1 MSFSAS
7 TCLIYTGTTTLIDPI
22 SIYSDFNGYS
32 SPFTAVT
39 LSDITSDNCPF
50 ILTNIPNGTTTLKL
64 KSSNNYCCNIVL
76 ECNDLCTTCD
86 LSFDSY
92 STDLISRIIAGN
104 LTGSC
109 DNNITD
115 YRINWYKDGDFIT
128 PIFASG
134 YGTQFTPYNYTHPLV
149 GNTSPMQPS
158 GIYTPIIDKIT
169 INGLNYSQ
177 TEEPG
182 FIQANL
188 ACFNSLSVNVL
199 PFTCDNGSELGN
211 YTHRVNFS
219 GASEGVTPLS
229 LTSVFELSDT
239 TNYFAWKFK
248 AFTIYD
254 SLKIT
259 FFGSSYSEPLV
270 LEYYTLGF
278 DGIVSSDI
286 NPLIYHKTGRT
297 DSNSYYSKITSLE
310 NITTNIGDYLIL
322 EVTPNQTN
330 PQTNWDFYFT
340 CLDTFDCSL
349 CLDSYVNTNTSYK
362 IKLNSLTNVSGSCE
376 STVVSFDISG
386 CSTNSFYYDSD
397 IGKYMVT
404 NLYDKNETSLSSVAI
419 YPPTNLGTIEVNANN
434 GSVICNLNGSGTL
447 NGVCSPS
454 NSNSISFQKSVSMG
468 QGIINM
474 TFSHLSDLSSYYNAI
489 LPYSGMTFPSTDI
502 RYYKYIQ
509 LKVPK
514 STSPGQ
520 ICGDGTTQLSY
531 YIHPSFTMTSGGTTG
546 NYTLDMTMPTISKNI
561 SFTSCE
567 LYCDNYANQVVNG
580 INISSTGSTN
590 NESFSSTTGSR
601 YTQSTTTI
609 IWSITQT
616 SLDVASGNTNMGIY
630 YFGDYTNVT
639 IPFSGSG
646 VSYTPIP
653 SLSAQT
659 CDMTGIGQASYEPG
673 LREIYIYNYRTVF
686 PDTNDLTSYTIKTSP
701 IVNGVSNNSYSVDVI
716 TVVNNVVTYSNPLYT
731 F

>member
-7 TCLIYTGTTTLIDPI
+7 TCLTYTGTTTLINPI
-22 SIYSDFNGYS
+22 SIYSDFDSYS
-32 SPFTAVT
+32 VPFTAVT
-39 LSDITSDNCPF
+39 LSQITSDNCPL
-50 ILTNIPNGTTTLKL
+50 ILTGIPDGTTTLKL
-64 KSSNNYCCNIVL
+64 ISSNNYCCNIVL

-92 STDLISRIIAGN
+92 STDLISRIVAGN

-115 YRINWYKDGDFIT
+115 YRINWYKNGNFST
-128 PIFASG
+128 PIFKSG
-134 YGTQFTPYNYTHPLV
+134 YGTEFTPYNYTHPLV

-177 TEEPG
+177 TEESG

-199 PFTCDNGSELGN
+199 PFTCDNGSELGD

-219 GASEGVTPLS
+219 GASAGVTPLT
-229 LTSVFELSDT
+229 LTSVFELSAD

-248 AFTIYD
+248 PFAVYD

-259 FFGSSYSEPLV
+259 FYGSSYSEPLV

-278 DGIVSSDI
+278 NGIVSSNID
-286 NPLIYHKTGRT
+286 PLTYHKTGRT
-297 DSNSYYSKITSLE
+297 QLDTFYSKITSLE

-322 EVTPNQTN
+322 EVTPNPNN

-349 CLDSYVNTNTSYK
+349 CFDSYVNTNTPYK
-362 IKLNSLTNVSGSCE
+362 IKLDSLTNVSGSCG
-376 STVVSFDISG
+376 TTAVYFTLSG
-386 CSTNSFYYDSD
+386 CPTNNFNNSD

-404 NLYDKNETSLSSVAI
+404 GLYDKNQTSLVTTFFYDTGIS
-419 YPPTNLGTIEVNANN
+419 YDMQFNANN
-434 GSVICNLNGSGTL
+434 GVTQCSQSGSGSL

-454 NSNSISFQKSVSMG
+454 NSNSISFKKSVSMG

-474 TFSHLSDLSSYYNAI
+474 TFSHLSDLSSYYNSI
-489 LPYSGMTFPSTDI
+489 LPYSGMTFPSNDI
-502 RYYKYIQ
+502 GYYKYIR
-509 LKVPK
+509 LSVPK
-514 STSPGQ
+514 STSPEQ
-520 ICGDGTTQLSY
+520 ICGDGTTQLMY

-567 LYCDNYANQVVNG
+567 QFCNGYLNTMVNS

-590 NESFSSTTGSR
+590 NEDFSSNTGSR
-601 YTQSTTTI
+601 YTQSTTTGI
-609 IWSITQT
+609 ERLSKNTYITSATTQN
-616 SLDVASGNTNMGIY
+616 GGY

-659 CDMTGIGQASYEPG
+659 CDMTGIGQVVQPG
-673 LREIYIYNYRTVF
+673 LRFIEIYGYQVIF
-686 PDTNDLTSYTIKTSP
+686 PDTNDLKSYTIKTSP
-701 IVNGVSNNSYSVDVI
+701 IVNGVPYNLYSVDVI
-716 TVVNNVVTYSNPLYT
+716 TVVNNVVTFSNPQYT

>member
-7 TCLIYTGTTTLIDPI
+7 TCLTYTGTTILIDPI
-22 SIYSDFNGYS
+22 SIYSDFDSYS
-32 SPFTAVT
+32 MPFTAVT
-39 LSDITSDNCPF
+39 LSQITLDNCPL
-50 ILTNIPNGTTTLKL
+50 ILTGIPDGTTTLKL
-64 KSSNNYCCNIVL
+64 ISSNNYCCNIVL
-76 ECNDLCTTCD
+76 ECDDLCTTCD
-86 LSFDSY
+86 LLFDSY
-92 STDLISRIIAGN
+92 STDLISRIVAGN

-109 DNNITD
+109 DNNITN

-177 TEEPG
+177 TEELG

-239 TNYFAWKFK
+239 TNYFAWKFCG
-248 AFTIYD
+248 FNVYD

-259 FFGSSYSEPLV
+259 FYGSSYSEPLV
-270 LEYYTLGF
+270 LEYYTIGY
-278 DGIVSSDI
+278 DIPSS
-286 NPLIYHKTGRT
+286 NLNSLTYHKSGKTY
-297 DSNSYYSKITSLE
+297 NSEYNTYYFTKTTSLE

-322 EVTPNQTN
+322 EVIPNQTN
-330 PQTNWDFYFT
+330 TQTNWDFYFT

-349 CLDSYVNTNTSYK
+349 CLYDYINTPYK
-362 IKLNSLTNVSGSCE
+362 IKVSTLNNISGSCN
-376 STVVSFDISG
+376 STTVTFAISG
-386 CSTNSFYYDSD
+386 CPTNGITNSD
-397 IGKYMVT
+397 IGKYVV
-404 NLYDKNETSLSSVAI
+404 NEGLSDTIQTAFYIDSI
-419 YPPTNLGTIEVNANN
+419 SDTTNLGFTSRTFYGLTTNCNAQ
-434 GSVICNLNGSGTL
+434 GSG
-447 NGVCSPS
+447 NQVGVCSPS

-509 LKVPK
+509 LNVPK

-520 ICGDGTTQLSY
+520 ICGDGTPQITY
-531 YIHPSFTMTSGGTTG
+531 YFHPSFVMTSGGTTG

-561 SFTSCE
+561 SFGP
-567 LYCDNYANQVVNG
+567 CDQGCDYYLNTYFIEK
-580 INISSTGSTN
+580 INNSSTGSTN
-590 NESFSSTTGSR
+590 NENFSSTTGSR
-601 YTQSTTTI
+601 YTESTMVMEWRMTESTYSQSGVTT
-609 IWSITQT
+609 
-616 SLDVASGNTNMGIY
+616 MGFW

-639 IPFSGSG
+639 MPFSGSG

-659 CDMTGIGQASYEPG
+659 CDITGIGEVLQPG
-673 LREIYIYNYRTVF
+673 LTYIRVYDYYIGF
-686 PDTNDLTSYTIKTSP
+686 PDINDLTSYTIKASP
-701 IVNGVSNNSYSVDVI
+701 IINGVSDNSYSADVI

>member
-7 TCLIYTGTTTLIDPI
+7 TCLTYTGTTILIDPI
-22 SIYSDFNGYS
+22 SIYSDFDSYS
-32 SPFTAVT
+32 VPFTAVT
-39 LSDITSDNCPF
+39 LSQITSDNCPL
-50 ILTNIPNGTTTLKL
+50 ILTGIPDGTTTLKL
-64 KSSNNYCCNIVL
+64 ISSNNYCCNIVL

-109 DNNITD
+109 DNNITN

-134 YGTQFTPYNYTHPLV
+134 YGTEFIPYNYTHPLV
-149 GNTSPMQPS
+149 GNSSPMQPS
-158 GIYTPIIDKIT
+158 GTYTPVIDKIT

-188 ACFNSLSVNVL
+188 ECFNTSTVNVL
-199 PFTCDNGSELGN
+199 PFTCDNGLESGN

-219 GASEGVTPLS
+219 GASAGVTPLK
-229 LTSVFELSDT
+229 LTSTFELSDT
-239 TNYFAWKFK
+239 TNYFAWKFCGFDK
-248 AFTIYD
+248 SD

-259 FFGSSYSEPLV
+259 FYGSSYSEPIV
-270 LEYYTLGF
+270 LEYYTIGF
-278 DGIVSSDI
+278 DVPSSNLI
-286 NPLIYHKTGRT
+286 PLTYHKSGKTQSSLYT
-297 DSNSYYSKITSLE
+297 SFYFTKTTSLE

-349 CLDSYVNTNTSYK
+349 CLYDYINTPYK
-362 IKLNSLTNVSGSCE
+362 IKVSTLNNISGSCN
-376 STVVSFDISG
+376 STTVSFSISG
-386 CSTNSFYYDSD
+386 CPTNGITNSD
-397 IGKYMVT
+397 IGKYMANT
-404 NLYDKNETSLSSVAI
+404 GLYDTTQTAFGINYIDDT
-419 YPPTNLGTIEVNANN
+419 TNLGVGQRTFN
-434 GSVICNLNGSGTL
+434 GLTSSCSQQGSG
-447 NGVCSPS
+447 NQVGVCSTN
-454 NSNSISFQKSVSMG
+454 NSNLISFQKSVSMG

-474 TFSHLSDLSSYYNAI
+474 TFSDLSDLSTYYNAI
-489 LPYSGMTFPSTDI
+489 LLYSGMTYPSTNI
-502 RYYKYIQ
+502 GYYKYIQ
-509 LKVPK
+509 LSVPK
-514 STSPGQ
+514 STSPTQ
-520 ICGDGTTQLSY
+520 ICGDGTPQIKY
-531 YIHPSFTMTSGGTTG
+531 YIHPSFVMTSGGTTG
-546 NYTLDMTMPTISKNI
+546 NYTLDMTMPTISKNM
-561 SFTSCE
+561 SFGSCDQN
-567 LYCDNYANQVVNG
+567 CNYYLDYFTNT
-580 INISSTGSTN
+580 INNSSTGSTN
-590 NESFSSTTGSR
+590 NENFSSTTGSR
-601 YTQSTTTI
+601 YTESTMVMEWHMTEYTYSQSGGTVNGS
-609 IWSITQT
+609 W
-616 SLDVASGNTNMGIY
+616 

-639 IPFSGSG
+639 MPFSGSG

-659 CDMTGIGQASYEPG
+659 CDITGIGELYQPG
-673 LREIYIYNYRTVF
+673 LTRISVYDYYISF
-686 PDTNDLTSYTIKTSP
+686 PDINDLTSYTIKASP
-701 IVNGVSNNSYSVDVI
+701 IVNGVSDNSYSADVI

>member
-7 TCLIYTGTTTLIDPI
+7 TCLSYTGTTNLINPI
-22 SIYSDFNGYS
+22 SIYSDFDGYS

-50 ILTNIPNGTTTLKL
+50 ILTNIPDGTTTLKL

-92 STDLISRIIAGN
+92 STNLISRIIAGN

-109 DNNITD
+109 DNNITN

-134 YGTQFTPYNYTHPLV
+134 YGTEFTPYNYTHPLV
-149 GNTSPMQPS
+149 GNSSPMQPS
-158 GIYTPIIDKIT
+158 GTYTPVIDKIT

-188 ACFNSLSVNVL
+188 ECFNTLSVIVL
-199 PFTCDNGSELGN
+199 PFTCDNGDESGD

-219 GASEGVTPLS
+219 GASVGIAPLT
-229 LTSVFELSDT
+229 LTSTFELSDT

-248 AFTIYD
+248 SFTIYD

-259 FFGSSYSEPLV
+259 FSGSSYSEPLV

-278 DGIVSSDI
+278 DEIVSSNID
-286 NPLIYHKTGRT
+286 PLIYHKTGRT
-297 DSNSYYSKITSLE
+297 NSNSYYSKITSLE

-330 PQTNWDFYFT
+330 PQTYWDFYFT

-349 CLDSYVNTNTSYK
+349 CLDSYINTNTPYK
-362 IKLNSLTNVSGSCE
+362 IKLDSLTNVSGSCE
-376 STVVSFDISG
+376 STAVSFDISG

-404 NLYDKNETSLSSVAI
+404 NLYAKNLTFLSGTFIGS
-419 YPPTNLGTIEVNANN
+419 PGNLGSVRFDARNDY
-434 GSVICNLNGSGTL
+434 VICGLSGSGTL

-454 NSNSISFQKSVSMG
+454 NSNSISFQKSVLMG

-474 TFSHLSDLSSYYNAI
+474 TFSNLLDLSSYYNSM

-502 RYYKYIQ
+502 GYYKYIR

-520 ICGDGTTQLSY
+520 ICGDGTTQLY
-531 YIHPSFTMTSGGTTG
+531 YDIHPSFTMTSGGTTG
-546 NYTLDMTMPTISKNI
+546 NYTLDMTMPTISKNM
-561 SFTSCE
+561 SFGSCDIN
-567 LYCDNYANQVVNG
+567 CNDSIDRVVNEV
-580 INISSTGSTN
+580 NISSTGSTN

-601 YTQSTTTI
+601 YTQSTTTLI
-609 IWSITQT
+609 YTMSQNSYNGVTGGT
-616 SLDVASGNTNMGIY
+616 SPGIY
-630 YFGDYTNVT
+630 YFSDYTNVT

-659 CDMTGIGQASYEPG
+659 CDMTGIGQASYDPG
-673 LREIYIYNYRTVF
+673 LREIYIYDYRTNF
-686 PDTNDLTSYTIKTSP
+686 PDTNDLTSYSIKASP

>member
-7 TCLIYTGTTTLIDPI
+7 TCLTYTGTTTLINPI
-22 SIYSDFNGYS
+22 SIYSDFDGYS

-39 LSDITSDNCPF
+39 LSDITSDNCPL
-50 ILTNIPNGTTTLKL
+50 ILTGIPDGTTTLKL
-64 KSSNNYCCNIVL
+64 ISSNNYCCNIVL
-76 ECNDLCTTCD
+76 ECEDLCTTCD

-109 DNNITD
+109 DNNITN
-115 YRINWYKDGDFIT
+115 YRINWYKNGDFST
-128 PIFASG
+128 PIFSSG
-134 YGTQFTPYNYTHPLV
+134 YGTEFTPYNYTHPLV

-158 GIYTPIIDKIT
+158 GTYTPIIDKIT

-182 FIQANL
+182 FIQDNL
-188 ACFNSLSVNVL
+188 ECFNTLSVNVL
-199 PFTCDNGSELGN
+199 PFTCGNGGEIIGD
-211 YTHRVNFS
+211 YTHRVNYS
-219 GASEGVTPLS
+219 GSSVGVAPLT
-229 LTSVFELSDT
+229 LTSTFKLSDT

-259 FFGSSYSEPLV
+259 FSGSSYSEPLV

-297 DSNSYYSKITSLE
+297 SSNRFYSKITSLE
-310 NITTNIGDYLIL
+310 NITTNIEDYLIL

-349 CLDSYVNTNTSYK
+349 CLDSYINTNTPYK
-362 IKLNSLTNVSGSCE
+362 IKLDSLTNVSGSCE
-376 STVVSFDISG
+376 TTVVSFTLSG
-386 CSTNSFYYDSD
+386 CSTNGFSNSD
-397 IGKYMVT
+397 IGKYMAT
-404 NLYDKNETSLSSVAI
+404 TLYDKGLTILSQITINST
-419 YPPTNLGTIEVNANN
+419 TNTGTAQFNANN
-434 GSVICNLNGSGTL
+434 GIVSCTLTGNGSID
-447 NGVCSPS
+447 GVCSPQ
-454 NSNSISFQKSVSMG
+454 NSNLISFKKSVSG
-468 QGIINM
+468 GEGIINM
-474 TFSHLSDLSSYYNAI
+474 TFSHLSDLSSYYNSI
-489 LPYSGMTFPSTDI
+489 LPYSGMTFSSTDI
-502 RYYKYIQ
+502 EYYEYIR
-509 LKVPK
+509 LSVPK
-514 STSPGQ
+514 SPSPA
-520 ICGDGTTQLSY
+520 ICGDTTEQLMY

-546 NYTLDMTMPTISKNI
+546 NYTLDITMPTISKNI

-567 LYCDNYANQVVNG
+567 QYCDYWADSVVDG

-590 NESFSSTTGSR
+590 NEDFTSNTGSR
-601 YTQSTTTI
+601 YTQSTTI
-609 IWSITQT
+609 LFRYLAQT
-616 SLDVASGNTNMGIY
+616 SFITSANTINGVY
-630 YFGDYTNVT
+630 YFSDYTNVT
-639 IPFSGSG
+639 MPFSGSG

-659 CDMTGIGQASYEPG
+659 CDMTGIGGFNQPG
-673 LREIYIYNYRTVF
+673 RTEIYIYVYRTIF

-701 IVNGVSNNSYSVDVI
+701 IVNGVSDNSYSVDVI

-731 F
+731 Y

>member
-7 TCLIYTGTTTLIDPI
+7 TCLSYTGTTTLINPI
-22 SIYSDFNGYS
+22 SIYSDFDSYS
-32 SPFTAVT
+32 IPFTAVT
-39 LSDITSDNCPF
+39 LSDITSDNCPL
-50 ILTNIPNGTTTLKL
+50 ILTGIPDGTTTLKL
-64 KSSNNYCCNIVL
+64 ISSNNYCCNIVL
-76 ECNDLCTTCD
+76 ECEDLCTTCD

-109 DNNITD
+109 DNNITN
-115 YRINWYKDGDFIT
+115 YRINWYKNPDFST

-134 YGTQFTPYNYTHPLV
+134 YGTEFTPYNYTHPLV

-158 GIYTPIIDKIT
+158 GTYTPIIDKIT

-188 ACFNSLSVNVL
+188 ECFNTLSVNVL
-199 PFTCDNGSELGN
+199 PFTCGNGGEIIGN
-211 YTHRVNFS
+211 YTHRVNYS
-219 GASEGVTPLS
+219 GSSVGIAPLT
-229 LTSVFELSDT
+229 LTSTFQLSNT
-239 TNYFAWKFK
+239 TNYFAWSFK
-248 AFTIYD
+248 PLTIYD

-259 FFGSSYSEPLV
+259 FSGSSYSEPLV
-270 LEYYTLGF
+270 LEYYTLG
-278 DGIVSSDI
+278 GNVNYSDI
-286 NPLIYHKTGRT
+286 DPLKYHKSGRT
-297 DSNSYYSKITSLE
+297 SSSSAYNKITSLE

-330 PQTNWDFYFT
+330 PQTIWDFYFT

-349 CLDSYVNTNTSYK
+349 CLDSYINTNAPYK
-362 IKLNSLTNVSGSCE
+362 IQLSSLNNVSGSCE
-376 STVVSFDISG
+376 STTLYFKISG
-386 CSTNSFYYDSD
+386 CSSDSFNNSD

-404 NLYDKNETSLSSVAI
+404 GLADKSQ
-419 YPPTNLGTIEVNANN
+419 TNLSVINISSITNTGTIQANASN
-434 GSVICNLNGSGTL
+434 GTVSCNRQGSGTP
-447 NGVCSPS
+447 NVVCSSP
-454 NSNSISFQKSVSMG
+454 NSNSISFKKSVSMG
-468 QGIINM
+468 GEGIINM

-489 LPYSGMTFPSTDI
+489 LPYSGITFPSTDI
-502 RYYKYIQ
+502 RYYKYIE
-509 LKVPK
+509 LSVPK
-514 STSPGQ
+514 NPSSESN
-520 ICGDGTTQLSY
+520 CGDGTQQLRY
-531 YIHPSFTMTSGGTTG
+531 YFHPSFTMTSGGTTG

-567 LYCDNYANQVVNG
+567 QGCDAETKLIVDIV
-580 INISSTGSTN
+580 NISSTGSTN
-590 NESFSSTTGSR
+590 NEDFSSNTGSR

-609 IWSITQT
+609 FWSLFKNSFNAVSGIT
-616 SLDVASGNTNMGIY
+616 SIGSY
-630 YFGDYTNVT
+630 YFGHYTNLT

-659 CDMTGIGQASYEPG
+659 CDMTGIGEDFQPG
-673 LREIYIYNYRTVF
+673 LSQIYIYDYRTIF
-686 PDTNDLTSYTIKTSP
+686 PDTNDLTSYTIKASP
-701 IVNGVSNNSYSVDVI
+701 IVNGVSNNLYSVDVL

-731 F
+731 Y